1 MKKLISLFLAISCIL
16 TLQVS
21 AFAAKNIVGQIVDA
35 DGNLAADRYDTIRP
49 GSDYYYIIGKSDDGY
64 NILTKKNTVRFRLKK
79 KTNGK
84 YVSDAD
90 LIEKVFNG
98 ARYTCIKFSIKD
110 NFTAD
115 EYKIEM
121 EAQFRAMQDL
131 VVVNYEEALAGREF
145 PLLQVETSRLS
156 TSSLQNAKAAYE
168 KAVEAEKKSS

>member
-84 YVSDAD
+84 YVSDA
-90 LIEKVFNG
+90 
-98 ARYTCIKFSIKD
+98 ARGTPVSSSRSRITSPQTNIK
-110 NFTAD
+110 
-115 EYKIEM
+115 
-121 EAQFRAMQDL
+121 
-131 VVVNYEEALAGREF
+131 
-145 PLLQVETSRLS
+145 
-156 TSSLQNAKAAYE
+156 
-168 KAVEAEKKSS
+168 

>member
-131 VVVNYEEALAGREF
+131 
-145 PLLQVETSRLS
+145 
-156 TSSLQNAKAAYE
+156 SLIHISEPTRPY
-168 KAVEAEKKSS
+168 